1 MTADFAA
8 RGRLCPR
15 RQWPVQKIGGK
26 PRSSRTSPIGMLLAI
41 CPNSALL
48 WEDRRV
54 EAEIEI
60 DKEVGTRMADP

>member
-8 RGRLCPR
+8 RGRLCLR
-15 RQWPVQKIGGK
+15 RQWAVQKIGGK

-41 CPNSALL
+41 CLTSALL

-60 DKEVGTRMADP
+60 DRQVSTRMANP